1 MLPEVRVLLERAQ
14 TRRHAILGLLD
25 AAPEAFWLRV
35 ASGDAWSARAHAA
48 HLAAMDGP
56 VAELARGAVA
66 GAREAWLFD
75 ATRPL
80 ELESARA
87 SAMAALADGT
97 PHQLREALAAARLL
111 VAPALEPL
119 RPAAL
124 EMRVM
129 VAGAVDSWGR
139 QLSWSLR
146 DYLGHWAEHD
156 ALHEAAI
163 RAAFTTPPDLSAVAL
178 TRRLR

>member
-1 MLPEVRVLLERAQ
+1 MLPEVRVLLERAR

-25 AAPEAFWLRV
+25 VAPEAFWLRT
-35 ASGDAWSARAHAA
+35 APGDGWSARAHTA
-48 HLAAMDGP
+48 HLAAIDGP
-56 VAELARGAVA
+56 LATLARRAAA
-66 GAREAWLFD
+66 GAPEAWLFD
-75 ATRPL
+75 VSDPL

-87 SAMAALADGT
+87 SAMAAMADGS
-97 PHQLREALAAARLL
+97 PRQLREALEAARLPI
-111 VAPALEPL
+111 AAALEPL
-119 RPAAL
+119 RPASL

-129 VAGAVDSWGR
+129 VAGDVDSWGR

-163 RAAFTTPPDLSAVAL
+163 RAAFTTPPDLSAVAI